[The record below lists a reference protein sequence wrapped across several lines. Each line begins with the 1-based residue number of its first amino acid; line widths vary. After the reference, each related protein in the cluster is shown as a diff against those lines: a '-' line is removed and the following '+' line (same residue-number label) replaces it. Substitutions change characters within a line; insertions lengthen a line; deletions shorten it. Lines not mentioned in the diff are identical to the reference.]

1 MWLSTTGSS
10 ALGQPSTNT
19 ARSEDSFRHPPTHR
33 DYRRIRRPTRA
44 LPSRLLGGRSARTRT
59 KNRVDFAALRVPKH
73 TIKKHAPRETTNV
86 PTPPSPSEELLEK
99 YKSRHEERPWAQPPT
114 PKARPKIPVAPTPP
128 PPPPPISPYS
138 PNTKKSLLTVVKSLD
153 AGLAAYFHKQRKHI
167 KVGTSW
173 QEFFELVDEDRS
185 GRLTFDE
192 LAASVL
198 SGTLKCKDLS
208 RYDLRV
214 FFAKADKDSSGEVTL
229 REFTTLIYEVQL
241 SAWPDLTDEACDK
254 AVDIL
259 NAAAGHWYR
268 ADGNW

>member
-1 MWLSTTGSS
+1 M
-10 ALGQPSTNT
+10 
-19 ARSEDSFRHPPTHR
+19 
-33 DYRRIRRPTRA
+33 
-44 LPSRLLGGRSARTRT
+44 
-59 KNRVDFAALRVPKH
+59 
-73 TIKKHAPRETTNV
+73 
-86 PTPPSPSEELLEK
+86 
-99 YKSRHEERPWAQPPT
+99 
-114 PKARPKIPVAPTPP
+114 
-128 PPPPPISPYS
+128 
-138 PNTKKSLLTVVKSLD
+138 VKSLD

-198 SGTLKCKDLS
+198 NGTLKCKDLS

-241 SAWPDLTDEACDK
+241 S
-254 AVDIL
+254 V
-259 NAAAGHWYR
+259 AGPH
-268 ADGNW
+268 G